1 MQRSAVCVTLLLLLA
16 LACGVLPGPLVVPV
30 WAQGRAW
37 TKVPTI
43 VVVTSEHDSRLTAMH
58 EAIDFWNR
66 TLAEL
71 GTPFRLGPVTQ
82 TPDTIPV
89 DYLTTLSAQVLNR
102 TGFPDFPDSIQQLP
116 GDLIVALSEGE
127 FISFAARSPAGAK
140 VLVGIKS
147 DRRYPLTLPN
157 VPRNVIAHE
166 LGHAI
171 GLSHNAD
178 PTMLMCGRPAPCRP
192 DAFQSYTK
200 RFFPLTDE
208 EKARLVQM
216 YPTNWPSR

>member
-1 MQRSAVCVTLLLLLA
+1 MKPPCMAKRPRLSF
-16 LACGVLPGPLVVPV
+16 LPVRCNHKL
-30 WAQGRAW
+30 RRDSCFH
-37 TKVPTI
+37 KV
-43 VVVTSEHDSRLTAMH
+43 
-58 EAIDFWNR
+58 N
-66 TLAEL
+66 
-71 GTPFRLGPVTQ
+71 G
-82 TPDTIPV
+82 
-89 DYLTTLSAQVLNR
+89 Y
-102 TGFPDFPDSIQQLP
+102 
-116 GDLIVALSEGE
+116 
-127 FISFAARSPAGAK
+127 RSPAGAK

-147 DRRYPLTLPN
+147 DHRYPLTLPN